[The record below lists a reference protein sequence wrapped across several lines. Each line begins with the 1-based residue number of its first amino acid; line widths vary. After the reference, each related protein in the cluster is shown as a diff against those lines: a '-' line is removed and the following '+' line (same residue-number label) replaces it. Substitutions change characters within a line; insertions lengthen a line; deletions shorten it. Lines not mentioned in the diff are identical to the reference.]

1 MTENLPDEELTIVG
15 ENPEV
20 PNDSLAPEAFDPVLE
35 GQPDAYADA
44 AELNPDR
51 WQEDPLLQ
59 NEPGVAGSDNDGV
72 ETNESGDEEN
82 GVSAVGEE
90 GVLSDETLRE
100 ETAEARF
107 EHGDEQLPPEVPM
120 IGEAAADVDFGMM
133 EDDDVDASD
142 DPANR
147 GGSPL
152 NAMDQEDIR

>member
-15 ENPEV
+15 EEPET

-35 GQPDAYADA
+35 GQPDDYEGA
-44 AELNPDR
+44 AENNPDR

-59 NEPGVAGSDNDGV
+59 DEPG
-72 ETNESGDEEN
+72 TTESGDDEN
-82 GVSAVGEE
+82 GVSAIGEE
-90 GVLSDETLRE
+90 GYLSDQTLRE
-100 ETAEARF
+100 ETSEARY
-107 EHGDEQLPPEVPM
+107 EHGEEQYPPEEPM
-120 IGEAAADVDFGMM
+120 LGEAAADVDFGMM

-152 NAMDQEDIR
+152 SAMDEQDVK

>member
-15 ENPEV
+15 EEPEV

-35 GQPDAYADA
+35 GQPDSYADA

-59 NEPGVAGSDNDGV
+59 DEPGV
-72 ETNESGDEEN
+72 NESGDDEN
-82 GVSAVGEE
+82 GVTAIGEE
-90 GVLSDETLRE
+90 GVLSDQTLRD

-107 EHGDEQLPPEVPM
+107 EHGEEQIPPGEPM
-120 IGEAAADVDFGMM
+120 LGEAAADVDFGMM

>member
-15 ENPEV
+15 EDPEV

-35 GQPDAYADA
+35 GQPDAYEDA

-59 NEPGVAGSDNDGV
+59 DEPTV
-72 ETNESGDEEN
+72 TESGDDEN
-82 GVSAVGEE
+82 GVSGVGEE
-90 GVLSDETLRE
+90 GVLSDQTLRD
-100 ETAEARF
+100 ETAEARY
-107 EHGDEQLPPEVPM
+107 EHGEEQVPPDEPM
-120 IGEAAADVDFGMM
+120 LGEAAADVDFGMM
-133 EDDDVDASD
+133 DDDDVDASD

-152 NAMDQEDIR
+152 SGMDQEDVS

>member
-15 ENPEV
+15 EEPEV

-35 GQPDAYADA
+35 GQPDAYQDA

-59 NEPGVAGSDNDGV
+59 DEPGV
-72 ETNESGDEEN
+72 TESGADEN
-82 GVSAVGEE
+82 GVAGVGEE
-90 GVLSDETLRE
+90 GALSDQTLRE
-100 ETAEARF
+100 GTAEARY
-107 EHGDEQLPPEVPM
+107 EHGDEQYPPEEPM
-120 IGEAAADVDFGMM
+120 LGEAAADVDFGMM

-152 NAMDQEDIR
+152 NAMDQEDLR

>member
-1 MTENLPDEELTIVG
+1 MQHRRKAEKMTENLPDEELTIVG
-15 ENPEV
+15 EEPEV

-59 NEPGVAGSDNDGV
+59 DEPGV
-72 ETNESGDEEN
+72 NESGDDEN
-82 GVSAVGEE
+82 GVTAIGEE
-90 GVLSDETLRE
+90 GVLSDQTLRD

-107 EHGDEQLPPEVPM
+107 EHGEEQIPPGEPM
-120 IGEAAADVDFGMM
+120 LGEAAADVDFGMM

>member
-15 ENPEV
+15 EEPDV

-35 GQPDAYADA
+35 GQPDSYEGA
-44 AELNPDR
+44 AEENPDR

-59 NEPGVAGSDNDGV
+59 DEPGV
-72 ETNESGDEEN
+72 EESGDDENDFDEN
-82 GVSAVGEE
+82 GVSEIGEE
-90 GVLSDETLRE
+90 GYLSDQTLRQ

-107 EHGDEQLPPEVPM
+107 EHGEEQYPPEEPTL
-120 IGEAAADVDFGMM
+120 GEAAADVDFGMM

-152 NAMDQEDIR
+152 NAMDEQDIK

>member
-15 ENPEV
+15 EEPEV

-35 GQPDAYADA
+35 GQPDSYEDA

-59 NEPGVAGSDNDGV
+59 DEPGV
-72 ETNESGDEEN
+72 NESGDDEN
-82 GVSAVGEE
+82 GVTAIGEE
-90 GVLSDETLRE
+90 GLLSDQTLRD
-100 ETAEARF
+100 ETSEARY
-107 EHGDEQLPPEVPM
+107 EHGDEQVPPGEPRL
-120 IGEAAADVDFGMM
+120 GEAAADVDFGMM

-152 NAMDQEDIR
+152 NAMDEQDIK

>member
-15 ENPEV
+15 EEPEV
-20 PNDSLAPEAFDPVLE
+20 PDDSLAPEAFDPVLE
-35 GQPDAYADA
+35 GQPDSYADA

-59 NEPGVAGSDNDGV
+59 DEPGV
-72 ETNESGDEEN
+72 NESGDDEN
-82 GVSAVGEE
+82 GVTAIGEE
-90 GVLSDETLRE
+90 GLLSDQTLRD
-100 ETAEARF
+100 ETSEARY
-107 EHGDEQLPPEVPM
+107 EHGDEQVPPGEPRL
-120 IGEAAADVDFGMM
+120 GEAAADVDFGMM

-152 NAMDQEDIR
+152 NAMDEQDIR

>member
-15 ENPEV
+15 EEPEV

-59 NEPGVAGSDNDGV
+59 DEPGV
-72 ETNESGDEEN
+72 NESGDDEN
-82 GVSAVGEE
+82 GVTAIGEE
-90 GVLSDETLRE
+90 GVLSDQTLRD

-107 EHGDEQLPPEVPM
+107 EHGEEQIPPGEPM
-120 IGEAAADVDFGMM
+120 LGEAAADVDFGMM

>member
-15 ENPEV
+15 EEPDV

-35 GQPDAYADA
+35 GQPDTYEGA
-44 AELNPDR
+44 AENNPDR

-59 NEPGVAGSDNDGV
+59 DEPGV
-72 ETNESGDEEN
+72 TESGDDENDFDEN
-82 GVSAVGEE
+82 GVSAIGEE
-90 GVLSDETLRE
+90 GYLSDQTLRE

-107 EHGDEQLPPEVPM
+107 QHGDEQYPPEEPM
-120 IGEAAADVDFGMM
+120 LGEAAADVDFGMM
-133 EDDDVDASD
+133 EDDEVDASD

-152 NAMDQEDIR
+152 SAMDEQDVK

>member
-15 ENPEV
+15 EEPDV

-35 GQPDAYADA
+35 GQPDSYEGA
-44 AELNPDR
+44 AEENPDR

-59 NEPGVAGSDNDGV
+59 DEPGVE
-72 ETNESGDEEN
+72 ETGDDEN
-82 GVSAVGEE
+82 GVSEVGEE
-90 GVLSDETLRE
+90 GYLSDQTLRQ

-107 EHGDEQLPPEVPM
+107 EHGEEQYPPEEPM
-120 IGEAAADVDFGMM
+120 LGEAAADVDFGMM

-152 NAMDQEDIR
+152 SAMDEQDIK